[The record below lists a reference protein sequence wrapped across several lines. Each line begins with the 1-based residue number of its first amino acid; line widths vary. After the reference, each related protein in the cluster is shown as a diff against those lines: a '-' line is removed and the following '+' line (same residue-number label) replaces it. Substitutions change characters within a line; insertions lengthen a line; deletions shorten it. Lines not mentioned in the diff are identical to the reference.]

1 MIYTHMIS
9 LNRDIVDFRAHARQN
24 LQQKSRS
31 QALPKLVSQHD
42 NSGSVTGA
50 IADER
55 PLVGYSGI

>member
-1 MIYTHMIS
+1 MIS
-9 LNRDIVDFRAHARQN
+9 LNRNIVDFRAHARQN

-31 QALPKLVSQHD
+31 QALQKLVSQHD

-55 PLVGYSGI
+55 PLVG